1 MNRDAAWVVLCQVW
15 QFMDLPVS
23 EANEEAVGNLI
34 VSRCSA
40 SLEKFDEADALAAQL
55 AEQGKAKPGASA
67 SLEQGRPSSRSA
79 LGTSRS
85 AAKGLLS

>member
-1 MNRDAAWVVLCQVW
+1 MNRDASWVVVCQVW

-55 AEQGKAKPGASA
+55 AEQGKAKPGASP
-67 SLEQGRPSSRSA
+67 SLQGRSCSRSA

-85 AAKGLLS
+85 AAERRVG

>member
-1 MNRDAAWVVLCQVW
+1 MNRDVAWVVLCQVW

-67 SLEQGRPSSRSA
+67 SLQGRSCSRSA